1 MMFTF
6 IIFAITYLIFI
17 GYAMTAPS
25 ILEKK
30 YMRCNVDD
38 TQMLPE
44 ELKEEYILD
53 TKEYNANT
61 TKLALITTASGILMI
76 VSLFL

>member
-6 IIFAITYLIFI
+6 IIFAITYLLFI

-30 YMRCNVDD
+30 YMRCNADN
-38 TQMLPE
+38 TQVLPE
-44 ELKEEYILD
+44 ELKEECVLD
-53 TKEYNANT
+53 MKEYKANT
-61 TKLALITTASGILMI
+61 TKLALITAASGILMI